1 MFKEWNKGGFNRMI
15 SKILDS
21 VCVFIDQK
29 FSFYLNLYVIY
40 QIGASVSCADL
51 EGGSGGG
58 GVSGPPPPG
67 IAQREIPRGIG
78 NEKNCYFS
86 YLCTSTVVRQGW
98 TPPL

>member
-58 GVSGPPPPG
+58 GSGPPPPPVF
-67 IAQREIPRGIG
+67 AKLNIPDVTG
-78 NEKNCYFS
+78 NEKNSYF
-86 YLCTSTVVRQGW
+86 
-98 TPPL
+98 